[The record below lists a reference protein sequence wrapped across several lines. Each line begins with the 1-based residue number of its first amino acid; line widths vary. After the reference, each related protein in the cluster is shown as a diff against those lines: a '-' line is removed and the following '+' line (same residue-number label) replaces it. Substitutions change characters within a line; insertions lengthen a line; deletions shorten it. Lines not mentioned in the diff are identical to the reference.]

1 MEKVSGM
8 LDYVR
13 RCWEM
18 RDLKADVGG
27 VWKILAGYEVFV
39 KDGMVIKGRERY
51 IQNDGKE
58 VVRDAV
64 LCRVG
69 IYPYPIRPI
78 SEFEFFKGVKDGTVR
93 IY

>member
-1 MEKVSGM
+1 M
-8 LDYVR
+8 
-13 RCWEM
+13 C
-18 RDLKADVGG
+18 DLKAEVGG
-27 VWKILAGYEVFV
+27 SWKIIAGYEVFV

-64 LCRVG
+64 LGRAG
-69 IYPYPIRPI
+69 IYSYEIMPI
-78 SEFEFFKGVKDGTVR
+78 SEFEFFKGVKEGTVR